1 MDFDISKLGTGVSLS
16 SLSWL
21 EPHERQAAEVL
32 SKKDRDMYADVLD
45 EPSVNLKR
53 LSGQYIQ
60 DLPGTVRQAVQER
73 LRQIDQVMDAGPQ
86 TAGLAA
92 AEL

>member
-21 EPHERQAAEVL
+21 EPHERQAVEVL
-32 SKKDRDMYADVLD
+32 SKEEMDIYAHVLD

-60 DLPGTVRQAVQER
+60 DLPGSVRQAVQER
-73 LRQIDQVMDAGPQ
+73 LRQLDAVIDSGPQ
-86 TAGLAA
+86 SVSSNGGV
-92 AEL
+92 